1 MSPDTNKHSKSLSLS
16 LSLSLSDYLE
26 EPGQSG
32 VPVGDVLGAAVH
44 QGGDDVAEGGQG
56 EVDLGGL
63 LQSVPGRLS
72 LALPLT
78 ASKVNQVEFSLEI
91 YQSVPVSEE

>member
-1 MSPDTNKHSKSLSLS
+1 M
-16 LSLSLSDYLE
+16 
-26 EPGQSG
+26 
-32 VPVGDVLGAAVH
+32 LGPAVH

-63 LQSVPGRLS
+63 LQSVPSRLS

-91 YQSVPVSEE
+91 SQSVPVSPSQ

>member
-1 MSPDTNKHSKSLSLS
+1 MSPDTNKHSKSLS

-91 YQSVPVSEE
+91 SQSVPVSEE